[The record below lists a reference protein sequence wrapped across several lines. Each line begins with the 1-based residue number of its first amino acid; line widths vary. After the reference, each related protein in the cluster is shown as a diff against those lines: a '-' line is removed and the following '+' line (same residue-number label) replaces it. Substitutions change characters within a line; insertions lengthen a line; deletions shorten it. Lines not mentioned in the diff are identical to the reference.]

1 MLHPCDDPYWPWK
14 QMRAPSTGTMVDAT
28 ATMPLRA
35 TTGRMSFVDNKR
47 EPAVVN
53 MRLVDVDVRW
63 SVRGYIMAY
72 LRFELLLSEVGG
84 QVMSWSRC
92 LAVTL

>member
-53 MRLVDVDVRW
+53 MRLVDVDVR
-63 SVRGYIMAY
+63 
-72 LRFELLLSEVGG
+72 
-84 QVMSWSRC
+84 
-92 LAVTL
+92 

>member
-1 MLHPCDDPYWPWK
+1 MILLCDDRYWPWK

-53 MRLVDVDVRW
+53 MRLVDVDVR
-63 SVRGYIMAY
+63 
-72 LRFELLLSEVGG
+72 
-84 QVMSWSRC
+84 
-92 LAVTL
+92 